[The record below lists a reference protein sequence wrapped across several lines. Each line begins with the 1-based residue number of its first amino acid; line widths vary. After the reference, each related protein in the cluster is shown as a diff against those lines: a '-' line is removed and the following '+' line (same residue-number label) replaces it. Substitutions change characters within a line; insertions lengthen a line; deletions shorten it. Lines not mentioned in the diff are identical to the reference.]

1 MPKIRRFQVYK
12 LPLNVDIYDIETL
25 KLLSNANNKIG
36 ELKGILNQLPN
47 PKILL
52 NAVTL
57 GEAKDSSAIENIVTT
72 YDEIY
77 KEMISETSLSNA
89 AKEVLKY
96 RTAISN
102 SFEELKV
109 KGFISINSLVKIQE
123 CIEGSKGG
131 IRRLPGTV
139 IKNTFTDEIV
149 HTPPQ
154 SEDEI
159 LYYLKNLEDYINTNQ
174 LYDPLVNMA
183 VIHYQ
188 FETIHPFY
196 DGNGRTGRILNVLYL
211 VMSGKIDYPVLYLSK
226 YIIDNKMEYYK
237 LLKECNMSETAI
249 TKFVQYILK
258 GVESTSVFTINF
270 INEII
275 KSMENTTNLMKKQLP
290 KIYTKELVEFLF
302 YEFYTKNEFLRNE
315 LNVSRNTATK
325 YLKLLEENGFLI
337 SEKVGKEVIYKN
349 VALFNLMDKW

>member
-1 MPKIRRFQVYK
+1 MYK
-12 LPLNVDIYDIETL
+12 LPLNVDIYDVETL
-25 KLLSNANNKIG
+25 KLLSDANNKIG
-36 ELKGILNQLPN
+36 ELKGVLNQLPN

-77 KEMISETSLSNA
+77 KEMISETSVSDS
-89 AKEVLKY
+89 AKEVLRYK
-96 RTAISN
+96 TAISN
-102 SFEELKV
+102 GFEELKT
-109 KGFISINSLVKIQE
+109 KGFISINSLIDIQE
-123 CIEGSKGG
+123 CVEASRAG
-131 IRRLPGTV
+131 IRKLPGTV
-139 IKNTFTDEIV
+139 IKNTLTGEVV

-154 SEDEI
+154 SEEEI
-159 LYYLKNLEDYINTNQ
+159 LDYLKNLEDYINTDQ
-174 LYDPLVNMA
+174 TYDPLVNMA
-183 VIHYQ
+183 VIHFQ

-226 YIIDNKMEYYK
+226 YIIDNKAEYYT
-237 LLKECNMSETAI
+237 LLKECNISEAAI
-249 TKFVQYILK
+249 TKFVQYILR
-258 GVESTSVFTINF
+258 GIESTSVFTINF
-270 INEII
+270 INEIT
-275 KSMENTTNLMKKQLP
+275 KSMENTANMMKEKLP
-290 KIYTKELVEFLF
+290 KIYSKELVEFLY
-302 YEFYTKNEFLRNE
+302 YEFYTKNEFLRTE
-315 LNVSRNTATK
+315 LDISRNTATK

>member
-1 MPKIRRFQVYK
+1 MYK

>member
-1 MPKIRRFQVYK
+1 MYK

-290 KIYTKELVEFLF
+290 KIYTTELVEFLF

>member
-1 MPKIRRFQVYK
+1 VYK

-237 LLKECNMSETAI
+237 LLKECNMSETVI